1 MIVWL
6 VCWRATTRSRQSY
19 KILANALGR
28 FRPISSNKLQSQT
41 DLTQSTTRRVDASLR
56 LKSISILKGKIP
68 GLRLF
73 NSQASSRRLIKVEW
87 VLEST
92 RKKASIFNN
101 ACMQTCTKPVNKLL
115 TTTIIQCMETTTSK
129 SSVAKSTSHGR
140 TSVERATSTSR
151 SRHISN
157 EKVCFKTISITHA
170 NRKAVAAWAPNKGRR
185 YSLEYAASV
194 NTRCASHASTFAVNA
209 GSTYALTVN
218 SNAKCASPSCA
229 GSAHATAKR

>member
-1 MIVWL
+1 M
-6 VCWRATTRSRQSY
+6 
-19 KILANALGR
+19 
-28 FRPISSNKLQSQT
+28 
-41 DLTQSTTRRVDASLR
+41 QSTTRRVDALLR
-56 LKSISILKGKIP
+56 LKSISILKGKMP

-73 NSQASSRRLIKVEW
+73 NSQAFNRRLTKVEW
-87 VLEST
+87 GLEST
-92 RKKASIFNN
+92 RRKASKFNN

-115 TTTIIQCMETTTSK
+115 TTMITQCMEMITSK
-129 SSVAKSTSHGR
+129 NSAAKNTSNGR

-157 EKVCFKTISITHA
+157 EKICFKTTSLTHA
-170 NRKAVAAWAPNKGRR
+170 NQKAVAAWAPNKGRR
-185 YSLEYAASV
+185 CSLEYAASA